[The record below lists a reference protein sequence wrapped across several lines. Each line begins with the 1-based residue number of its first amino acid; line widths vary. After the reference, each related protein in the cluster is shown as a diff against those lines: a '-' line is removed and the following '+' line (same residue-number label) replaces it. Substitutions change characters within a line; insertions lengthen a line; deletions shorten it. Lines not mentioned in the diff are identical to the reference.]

1 MMKQNYFVYAGCYG
15 PAEEAGIHGYRLTR
29 REGREPQLTE
39 VFAAAGVSNPSY
51 LAVSADGKFLYSVME
66 DMAYEGRE
74 GGGVAAFRID
84 EGSLTLLNTQGTAG
98 TLPCHL
104 LPDEKR
110 GFLYATNYL
119 SGSVSMFRLNA
130 DGSVGELCDLKQHYG
145 HGPNEERQ
153 EGPHVHYVGYSADG
167 TGLWCVD
174 LGIDRIRYYRIDE
187 ENGKLVPDE
196 KHDMV
201 FPEGTGPRHFVL
213 NRERRELMYVV
224 SELSSEIF
232 VMECGTEENRIL
244 QRVSTLPE
252 SMENNTCAAVH
263 LSEDGRYLCASNR
276 GHDNI
281 AVYAVD
287 AGTGLL
293 TLAGRTGT
301 KGKTPRDFCLCGDI
315 LLSANQDSHTI
326 TMFQFDEENGAITD
340 VNREISCGSPV
351 CLVGVP
357 EP

>member
-1 MMKQNYFVYAGCYG
+1 MLYG

-29 REGREPQLTE
+29 EKEESRSSQKSLPPPECRIHRIWRFPPME
-39 VFAAAGVSNPSY
+39 S
-51 LAVSADGKFLYSVME
+51 FLYSVME

-84 EGSLTLLNTQGTAG
+84 EGSLTLLTQGTAG

-174 LGIDRIRYYRIDE
+174 LG
-187 ENGKLVPDE
+187 N
-196 KHDMV
+196 
-201 FPEGTGPRHFVL
+201 
-213 NRERRELMYVV
+213 
-224 SELSSEIF
+224 
-232 VMECGTEENRIL
+232 
-244 QRVSTLPE
+244 
-252 SMENNTCAAVH
+252 
-263 LSEDGRYLCASNR
+263 
-276 GHDNI
+276 
-281 AVYAVD
+281 
-287 AGTGLL
+287 
-293 TLAGRTGT
+293 
-301 KGKTPRDFCLCGDI
+301 
-315 LLSANQDSHTI
+315 
-326 TMFQFDEENGAITD
+326 
-340 VNREISCGSPV
+340 
-351 CLVGVP
+351 
-357 EP
+357 

>member
-145 HGPNEERQ
+145 HGPKE
-153 EGPHVHYVGYSADG
+153 
-167 TGLWCVD
+167 
-174 LGIDRIRYYRIDE
+174 
-187 ENGKLVPDE
+187 
-196 KHDMV
+196 
-201 FPEGTGPRHFVL
+201 
-213 NRERRELMYVV
+213 
-224 SELSSEIF
+224 
-232 VMECGTEENRIL
+232 
-244 QRVSTLPE
+244 
-252 SMENNTCAAVH
+252 
-263 LSEDGRYLCASNR
+263 
-276 GHDNI
+276 
-281 AVYAVD
+281 
-287 AGTGLL
+287 
-293 TLAGRTGT
+293 
-301 KGKTPRDFCLCGDI
+301 
-315 LLSANQDSHTI
+315 
-326 TMFQFDEENGAITD
+326 
-340 VNREISCGSPV
+340 
-351 CLVGVP
+351 
-357 EP
+357 